1 MAKQQSGTVLSLLA
15 WFTGVV
21 VSLAVGFS
29 LTMGGALNQ
38 SIPWLSGVGEGIIV
52 SLVGWVVVITTL
64 ASVVMAVLKK

>member
-1 MAKQQSGTVLSLLA
+1 MARKNSSSVMMFLV

-29 LTMGGALNQ
+29 MTTGGALNA
-38 SIPWLSGVGEGIIV
+38 SIPWLSMVGNGIIV

-64 ASVVMAVLKK
+64 VGAVLALLNK